1 MKTASF
7 LYKNNSFCKERNDE
21 DLNFE
26 EAQLVIGFGSS
37 ALVSREESFKDIK
50 NRFPN
55 AKIAMCSSAGEI
67 YENEV
72 LDDSISLVA
81 IQFESTTIKTSEIN
95 IQDFDSSYE
104 AGKTLIMNL
113 PQENLKFVFVL
124 SDGGKVNGSEL
135 VKGMNFSKNKNV
147 LITGGLAGDGTSFE
161 KTFVG
166 LNQVPETGKII
177 AIGFYGDNLV
187 LSHGSFG
194 GWESFGLER
203 TATKSEENVLY
214 EIDGKSALSLYKTY
228 LGKFAEELPG
238 SALLFP
244 LSVKFDDHQEAM
256 VRTILSVDNENH
268 SITFAGDIPQ
278 GSKIKFMKAN
288 FDRLIDAASDAANS
302 CLEMEN
308 NKPKLA
314 LLISCVGRKLI
325 MPNRI
330 DEEIEAISEIF
341 GNETLLSG
349 FYSYGEISPLNPMA
363 NCELQ
368 NQTMTITGIN
378 EIV

>member
-1 MKTASF
+1 MKTASA
-7 LYKNNSFCKERNDE
+7 LYKNNSFCKEKNDE
-21 DLNFE
+21 NLKFE
-26 EAQLVIGFGSS
+26 EVQLVIGFGSS
-37 ALVSREESFKDIK
+37 ALVSQEKSFKDIK
-50 NRFPN
+50 NRYPN
-55 AKIAMCSSAGEI
+55 AEIAICSSAGEI

-72 LDDSISLVA
+72 LDDTISLVA
-81 IQFESTTIKTSEIN
+81 IQFQTTTLKTSEIN

-104 AGKTLIMNL
+104 AGKTLIKNL
-113 PQENLKFVFVL
+113 PQNNLKLVFIL
-124 SDGGKVNGSEL
+124 SDGGKVNGGEL
-135 VKGMNFSKNKNV
+135 VKGMNHSKNKDV
-147 LITGGLAGDGTSFE
+147 LITGGLAGDGTNFE

-166 LNQVPETGKII
+166 LNQVPQMGKLI

-187 LSHGSFG
+187 VSHGSFG

-203 TATKSEENVLY
+203 TATKSVENVLY
-214 EIDGKSALSLYKTY
+214 EIDGKNALSLYKTY

-244 LSVKFDDHQEAM
+244 LSVQFDENKETI
-256 VRTILSVDNENH
+256 VRTILSIDNKNQ
-268 SITFAGDIPQ
+268 SITFAGDIPI
-278 GSKIKFMKAN
+278 GSKIRFMKAN

-302 CLEMEN
+302 CLEMEK

-341 GNETLLSG
+341 GSGTMLSG